1 MNLMFSAFAVL
12 DGHREGANANLGR
25 AAYDRGIVVALA
37 SARAQNPDCAAALV
51 TNAPVP
57 EPYAAQLAAAG
68 VEVLLCPFDAFRFP
82 PDTPWALAFYK
93 LCALRWVLDHTNY
106 ERYLLLDADT
116 YTQRP
121 FADLWR
127 EADEAVLLYQ
137 VEHPASQPMAAAI
150 SRNYDRLAPAGAPHC
165 LTHFGGELVAGSAA
179 RLRAFAARCAAVYD
193 EMQAAGLTPQEGDEA
208 ILDIAAYRSLQ
219 AGAPVRAANAYIGR
233 FWLGARFY
241 FVSTGYCLTP
251 LCILHLPGQ
260 AKARQLVLLYRYYA
274 RRGHFPPDATVWRW
288 CGLPAARPPLLR
300 TLWVRLR
307 AKLALKRTKQ

>member
-1 MNLMFSAFAVL
+1 MNLIFSAFAVL

-82 PDTPWALAFYK
+82 PTRRGRWRSTSSARCGGCSTTPA
-93 LCALRWVLDHTNY
+93 TS
-106 ERYLLLDADT
+106 RYLLLDADT

-150 SRNYDRLAPAGAPHC
+150 MPQLRPARARGRAPLPDPFRRRAGGGQRRASARVCRALRRRL
-165 LTHFGGELVAGSAA
+165 
-179 RLRAFAARCAAVYD
+179 
-193 EMQAAGLTPQEGDEA
+193 
-208 ILDIAAYRSLQ
+208 
-219 AGAPVRAANAYIGR
+219 
-233 FWLGARFY
+233 
-241 FVSTGYCLTP
+241 
-251 LCILHLPGQ
+251 
-260 AKARQLVLLYRYYA
+260 
-274 RRGHFPPDATVWRW
+274 
-288 CGLPAARPPLLR
+288 
-300 TLWVRLR
+300 
-307 AKLALKRTKQ
+307 

>member
-1 MNLMFSAFAVL
+1 MNLIFSAFAVL

-93 LCALRWVLDHTNY
+93 LCALRWVLDHTGY

-150 SRNYDRLAPAGAPHC
+150 SPAS
-165 LTHFGGELVAGSAA
+165 FSGGMSPRSWNMPATMVVVLPTGS
-179 RLRAFAARCAAVYD
+179 
-193 EMQAAGLTPQEGDEA
+193 
-208 ILDIAAYRSLQ
+208 
-219 AGAPVRAANAYIGR
+219 
-233 FWLGARFY
+233 
-241 FVSTGYCLTP
+241 
-251 LCILHLPGQ
+251 
-260 AKARQLVLLYRYYA
+260 
-274 RRGHFPPDATVWRW
+274 
-288 CGLPAARPPLLR
+288 LR
-300 TLWVRLR
+300 T
-307 AKLALKRTKQ
+307 